1 MLDNKSLSFRMSF
14 FILSSLAVLFAGMFS
29 YYYYDTLQFVVND
42 VKEKA
47 KEITRSNILEID
59 QKMQLVE
66 RNVQVLNDYIYSQ
79 DLKPEAIK
87 KMLETTVK
95 NSPFLYGSHISLE
108 PYILND
114 TSKYFGIYY
123 YKGNNETKYMDLAD
137 SSYKFWDWDWY
148 KNSKISLKSEW
159 TEPFY
164 DVGGGNIYMTSF
176 TKPIYIETNG
186 GEKFAGVIGTDISL
200 EDLKNKI
207 NKIKIMNKGY
217 IFILSK
223 LGNFI
228 AHPTLTFQK
237 DSNIFKYAESVND
250 FRLKEMGKKMV
261 NGESGFI
268 LDYKSQVTHK
278 QGIIYYNC
286 IKSTGWS
293 IGIFFPKDDYMA
305 EINAINVTIIIIGIL
320 EFFILLF
327 LISLISKN
335 ITRPLETAAQV
346 NESIAN
352 GNIIGASKIVND
364 FFEKNIKRI
373 TKITKIKEKDLLK
386 PEKKHAHKIHNEV
399 YRMLFANKRMA
410 ENLYRLIGQVQQSSI
425 EIKSA
430 VTEINVSAR
439 ELETTATEQS
449 SSTNEV
455 ASTSKEIARSASELN
470 KAMDG
475 ASTSVIETVHTAEF
489 GTSKLIELRSLMNDF
504 VKSTNSF
511 SMNLN
516 IITDKANKISGIV
529 TTITK
534 ISEQT
539 NLLSLNAAIEA
550 ERAGEYGKGFSIV
563 AHEIS
568 RLADQTAH
576 ATQDIEFM
584 VKEMQHSVTGG
595 VMKMDKFSKDV
606 SDSVHKVSEISSY
619 LGNIILQ
626 VQGMAPVFTQ
636 VTNEVHYQS
645 ESASQIS
652 EAMNQLKSTVD
663 QTKTSLI
670 EFKKA
675 TQSLAD
681 SIMELM
687 KEVSYFKIAE

>member
-1 MLDNKSLSFRMSF
+1 MSF
-14 FILSSLAVLFAGMFS
+14 FILSSLALLFAFMFS
-29 YYYYDTLQFVVND
+29 YYYYYTRLYIIGD

-47 KEITRSNILEID
+47 EEITRANILEIE
-59 QKMQLVE
+59 QKMLLVE
-66 RNVQVLNDYIYSQ
+66 RNVQILSDYIYSQ
-79 DLKPEAIK
+79 DLNPEAIK
-87 KMLETTVK
+87 KILETTVR
-95 NSPFLYGSHISLE
+95 NSPFLYGSNISLE
-108 PYILND
+108 PYIMNN
-114 TSKYFGIYY
+114 SIEYFAPYY
-123 YKGNNETKYMDLAD
+123 HKENNEIKYIDLAD
-137 SSYKFWDWDWY
+137 SSYKYWNWDWY
-148 KNSKISLKSEW
+148 INTKMNEKSGW

-164 DVGGGNIYMTSF
+164 DVGGGNTYMT
-176 TKPIYIETNG
+176 TYTEPLYIESNG
-186 GEKFAGVIGTDISL
+186 VKKFAGVVTSDVSL
-200 EDLKNKI
+200 EELKIKV

-228 AHPTLTFQK
+228 AHPSLTYEK
-237 DSNIFKYAESVND
+237 DSSIFKYAESVND
-250 FRLKEMGKKMV
+250 DRLLEMGKKMV

-268 LDYKSQVTHK
+268 LDYMSQVTHK
-278 QGIIYYNC
+278 QGIIYYNN

-293 IGIFFPKDDYMA
+293 IGIFFPEEDYMA
-305 EINAINVTIIIIGIL
+305 GINSLNLAIIIIGFS

-327 LISLISKN
+327 LIGLISRN
-335 ITRPLETAAQV
+335 ITKPLETAALV

-352 GNIIGASKIVND
+352 GNIIGASMIINEFFNKNKKRISKIVNNK
-364 FFEKNIKRI
+364 EINIFKS
-373 TKITKIKEKDLLK
+373 
-386 PEKKHAHKIHNEV
+386 EKKQTSKIQNEV
-399 YRMLFANKRMA
+399 YRMLFANKRMS

-439 ELETTATEQS
+439 ELETTATEQA

-455 ASTSKEIARSASELN
+455 AATSNEIARSASDLN

-475 ASTSVIETVHTAEF
+475 ASTSVIDTVHTAEF
-489 GTSKLIELRSLMNDF
+489 GNTKLSELSSLMNDF

-511 SMNLN
+511 SMNLS

-584 VKEMQHSVTGG
+584 VKEMQHSVTSG

-606 SDSVHKVSEISSY
+606 SDSVYKVSEISNY
-619 LGNIILQ
+619 LGNIIIQ

-652 EAMNQLKSTVD
+652 EAMNQLTSTVN
-663 QTKTSLI
+663 QTKTSLM